1 MKDFEFLPREG
12 EPCTVS
18 NAADNLIWSPDLP
31 AQRVDLSPIAE
42 DPGGDPDRVPEDEQ
56 AKPAPHHDRG

>member
-18 NAADNLIWSPDLP
+18 NAVDNMIWGSDLP

-42 DPGGDPDRVPEDEQ
+42 DPG
-56 AKPAPHHDRG
+56 